1 MAARCLRW
9 IAGGLAS
16 ATVRPIL
23 PSKVRLPSPASS
35 VEAIPLIELSPT
47 RYRIALS
54 CSLVLH
60 VLCLVYCA
68 CVVDATTTNV
78 VVRAAESSPA
88 SPRTLILL
96 AHLFVAVLHG
106 IQAHRLVTRAF
117 FQQSD
122 FVSIK
127 PTHAPSPRMYLWLTL
142 HRLLGLLSHS
152 IQLILLL
159 RFLQSRAILVLYAF
173 CLWSFSLVHPCFLTH
188 KATHVISL
196 AFSLLLDVVGG
207 IFVRMYLWSTQDTI
221 LLDIS
226 TFTVGFASV
235 FPNALILSALS
246 AGLSCI
252 APLKPVRSPQKV
264 RRVNGAS
271 SIPSFESPGHQTS
284 VKKQP
289 LSMHIT
295 AWLGLGYAILSAVG
309 VFYYLFALPPTLPG
323 CSVFHRRLT
332 SSPVYACAALD
343 IDCSVQ
349 SLELLSALPSA
360 FLFTLGFANC
370 PNLSLS
376 ILDAFQSLRR
386 VHFVNTSFASS
397 LLATFLPPSVN
408 SAEFHHTALLSLM
421 HPQLFPSTLSKL
433 SISYSDLE
441 FLPFMPQL
449 HSLTITRTPL
459 QAINLS
465 FFPQLEHL
473 SLADNHLEALYL
485 AHAPARLQSIDLSGN
500 PIAELPDNL
509 FLLPHL
515 ETLVLERTLVDHV
528 GGGRVSSSL
537 VRIWAAE
544 TALCRRILA
553 FLSKAQVVY
562 SHGDTALVECV
573 NRRFKL
579 TK

>member
-1 MAARCLRW
+1 MAARCLGW

-23 PSKVRLPSPASS
+23 PSQVRLPSPASS
-35 VEAIPLIELSPT
+35 VEAIPLIEL
-47 RYRIALS
+47 YRITLS
-54 CSLVLH
+54 CTLVLH

-68 CVVDATTTNV
+68 CVVDGTTTNV

-127 PTHAPSPRMYLWLTL
+127 PTHAPFPRMYLWLTL

-159 RFLQSRAILVLYAF
+159 RFLQSRAILVLYAL

-188 KATHVISL
+188 EATHVISL
-196 AFSLLLDVVGG
+196 AFSLLLDVFGS
-207 IFVRMYLWSTQDTI
+207 IFFRMWLWSTQDTI
-221 LLDIS
+221 LLDLS
-226 TFTVGFASV
+226 TFTVGFASF

-246 AGLSCI
+246 AVLSCI

-264 RRVNGAS
+264 RRVNGAP
-271 SIPSFESPGHQTS
+271 IPSFESPGHQTS
-284 VKKQP
+284 IKKQP

-295 AWLGLGYAILSAVG
+295 AWLGLGYATLFVVA
-309 VFYYLFALPPTLPG
+309 VFYYLFVLPPTLPG

-332 SSPVYACAALD
+332 SSPVYACAALE

-376 ILDAFQSLRR
+376 ILDAFHSLRR
-386 VHFVNTSFASS
+386 VHFVNTSFVSS
-397 LLATFLPPSVN
+397 SPATFLPPSVN
-408 SAEFHHTALLSLM
+408 SAEFHHTALATSM
-421 HPQLFPSTLSKL
+421 HPQLFPSTLGKL

-449 HSLTITRTPL
+449 HSLTITKTHL
-459 QAINLS
+459 QAINFS

-473 SLADNHLEALYL
+473 SLADNHLEALNL

-544 TALCRRILA
+544 TPLCRRILA